1 MTVEPSV
8 LAFLGV
14 AALIVVSPGPDMALV
29 VRNTLLSGRR
39 AGAATV
45 LGIMCGIAAWAF
57 AAAVGVAAILGAS
70 AVAFTALRLAGAA
83 YLIALGVLT
92 LRGAGHPS
100 AADRGGG
107 AALTARRAW
116 TLGWLSASL
125 NPKLGVFFLT
135 LLPQFVQ
142 PGIDEPARL
151 LALAMVFG
159 ALGLA
164 WLLLVVEIVVRT
176 HAAAAR
182 PWIGRAVR
190 WAMGTVLIGL
200 GARVALARD

>member
-1 MTVEPSV
+1 MIVDPAL

-14 AALIVVSPGPDMALV
+14 ATLIIVSPGPDTALV

-45 LGIMCGIAAWAF
+45 LGVICGIAAWAI
-57 AAAVGVAAILGAS
+57 AAAVGLAAILDAS
-70 AVAFTALRLAGAA
+70 AVAFTALKLAGAA
-83 YLIALGVLT
+83 YLVALGLLT
-92 LRGAGHPS
+92 LRGSCHPS
-100 AADRGGG
+100 TLDRGGG
-107 AALTARRAW
+107 ASLTARRAW

-142 PGIDEPARL
+142 PGFDEPARL
-151 LALAMVFG
+151 LGLALLFG

-176 HAAAAR
+176 HAAVAR
-182 PWIGRAVR
+182 PWIGRATR
-190 WAMGTVLIGL
+190 WVTGTVLIGL

>member
-1 MTVEPSV
+1 MIVDPAL

-14 AALIVVSPGPDMALV
+14 ATLIIVSPGPDTALV

-45 LGIMCGIAAWAF
+45 LGVICGIAAWAI
-57 AAAVGVAAILGAS
+57 AAAVGLAAILNTS
-70 AVAFTALRLAGAA
+70 AVTFTALKLAGAA
-83 YLIALGVLT
+83 YLVALGVLT
-92 LRGAGHPS
+92 LRGPGS
-100 AADRGGG
+100 QSTADRGGG
-107 AALTARRAW
+107 TSLTARRAW

-142 PGIDEPARL
+142 PGIDEPVRL
-151 LALAMVFG
+151 LGLAVVFG
-159 ALGLA
+159 ALGLV

-176 HAAAAR
+176 HAAVAR
-182 PWIGRAVR
+182 PWIGRTAR
-190 WAMGTVLIGL
+190 WATGTVLIGL

>member
-1 MTVEPSV
+1 MTVDASFF
-8 LAFLGV
+8 AFLGV
-14 AALIVVSPGPDMALV
+14 AVLIVVSPGPDMALV

-39 AGAATV
+39 AGAGTV
-45 LGIMCGIAAWAF
+45 LGVMCGIGAWAL
-57 AAAVGVAAILGAS
+57 AAAVGVAAILDAS
-70 AVAFTALRLAGAA
+70 AVAFTALKLAGAA
-83 YLIALGVLT
+83 YLIALGMLT
-92 LRGAGHPS
+92 LRGPGRSPG
-100 AADRGGG
+100 ADRGGG
-107 AALTARRAW
+107 TPLTARRAW
-116 TLGWLSASL
+116 TLGWFSASL

-151 LALAMVFG
+151 LGLAVVFG

-176 HAAAAR
+176 HAAVAR
-182 PWIGRAVR
+182 PWIGRTAR

-200 GARVALARD
+200 GARVALASD

>member
-1 MTVEPSV
+1 MIVDPSV

-14 AALIVVSPGPDMALV
+14 AILIVVSPGPDTALV
-29 VRNTLLSGRR
+29 VRNTLVSGRR

-45 LGIMCGIAAWAF
+45 LGVICGIAAWAL
-57 AAAVGVAAILGAS
+57 AAAVGLAAILDAS
-70 AVAFTALRLAGAA
+70 AVAFTALKLAGAV
-83 YLIALGVLT
+83 YLVALGLLT
-92 LRGAGHPS
+92 LRGPGHPS
-100 AADRGGG
+100 TADRGSG
-107 AALTARRAW
+107 ASLTARRAW

-151 LALAMVFG
+151 LGLAVVFG

-164 WLLLVVEIVVRT
+164 WLLLVVEIVVRAQ
-176 HAAAAR
+176 AAVAR
-182 PWIGRAVR
+182 PWIGRTVR

-200 GARVALARD
+200 GARVALVRD

>member
-1 MTVEPSV
+1 MIVDPSV

-14 AALIVVSPGPDMALV
+14 AILMVVSPGPDTALV

-45 LGIMCGIAAWAF
+45 FGIICGIAAWAL
-57 AAAVGVAAILGAS
+57 AAAVGLAAILDAS
-70 AVAFTALRLAGAA
+70 AVAFTALKLAGAA
-83 YLIALGVLT
+83 YLVALGLLT
-92 LRGAGHPS
+92 LRNSGHPS
-100 AADRGGG
+100 TADRTGG
-107 AALTARRAW
+107 APLSARRAW

-151 LALAMVFG
+151 LGLAVVFG

-176 HAAAAR
+176 HAAGAR
-182 PWIGRAVR
+182 PWIGRTAR
-190 WAMGTVLIGL
+190 WATGTVLIGL
-200 GARVALARD
+200 GARVALARA

>member
-1 MTVEPSV
+1 MTVDASF

-45 LGIMCGIAAWAF
+45 LGVMCGVAAWAL
-57 AAAVGVAAILGAS
+57 AAAVGLAAILDAS
-70 AVAFTALRLAGAA
+70 AVAFTALKLAGAA
-83 YLIALGVLT
+83 YLVALGVLT
-92 LRGAGHPS
+92 LRGPGRS
-100 AADRGGG
+100 SGADRGGG
-107 AALTARRAW
+107 APLTARRAW

-151 LALAMVFG
+151 LALAVVFG

-164 WLLLVVEIVVRT
+164 WLLLVVEIAVRT
-176 HAAAAR
+176 HAAVAR
-182 PWIGRAVR
+182 PWIGRTGR
-190 WAMGTVLIGL
+190 WITGTVLIGL
-200 GARVALARD
+200 GARVALARS